1 MIPKLIQRR
10 GAQHLAEEE
19 AVQKPPPPAESPPA
33 IDPAL
38 NPPRDVLELIPASVA
53 RENNVLPLQ
62 LVGRLLFV
70 ATTDKSNI
78 LLRDKLSF
86 ILNKDIR
93 FVELPR
99 AKIQE
104 AINQHYGQIETES
117 VDSMLVEFTDTTIE
131 YTQTESSAYATRPA
145 ASPPPTKLKRARRLL
160 GGSPKAAGERVG
172 DHRYRS
178 APKDED
184 EDTEFELSVSEAPS
198 DALGPPLP
206 GEERSPNFGRNGMF
220 RYTVEEGQRVL
231 MIRKSGRMEVIVG
244 PARVWKWGK
253 RFERMRH
260 FVAHP
265 GDFLVVRFRDGRQ
278 EHIAGPTDVW
288 FDPRIHEGINRQEAL
303 QLAAKEAVVVYSRAA
318 ENQPITR
325 RLVYGP
331 TLFVP
336 APGEWLHTFSWHG
349 SEGGSQGVKK
359 VAKGLV
365 FQKLWLMPDQ
375 MYHDVT
381 DVRTADDAV
390 LTIKLMMFFELLDID
405 RMLEATHDPIGDFVN
420 AATSDVVD
428 FIGHRTF
435 EEFKKETGK
444 LNELETY
451 RQLTARATQNGYRVN
466 KVVYRGYGAPDRLQ
480 AMHDQAIEARTKLQL
495 ERATEEQSQS
505 LEDFKLNSQMN
516 RAARRRTE
524 QAIEVDTEI
533 GLARKRQEAERQQ
546 KEADRSAAREQRR
559 RDAESEQEIRRQ
571 ADERQRHH
579 LAALKEMGVDLTA
592 LLTQGRA
599 DRVIE
604 LRGGKGVS
612 PHLHLDGAEGNGE
625 G

>member
-19 AVQKPPPPAESPPA
+19 AAQPPAPQSPSV

-38 NPPRDVLELIPASVA
+38 NPPREVLELIPASVA

-62 LVGRLLFV
+62 LAGRVLFV
-70 ATTDKSNI
+70 ATADKSNI

-93 FVELPR
+93 FVEYLR
-99 AKIQE
+99 ADILR
-104 AINQHYGQIETES
+104 AVRRHYPEVETES
-117 VDSMLVEFTDTTIE
+117 VDSMLVEFTDTAIE
-131 YTQTESSAYATRPA
+131 FTQTEHEDRDEEASSKRKRSRGFLGRKLEDVGRALGQTMVEHKKGMRGIEDAATTGTP
-145 ASPPPTKLKRARRLL
+145 RRLTA
-160 GGSPKAAGERVG
+160 SSMPKFDDGTG
-172 DHRYRS
+172 LS
-178 APKDED
+178 G
-184 EDTEFELSVSEAPS
+184 EDTTPDYGTETMWF
-198 DALGPPLP
+198 
-206 GEERSPNFGRNGMF
+206 
-220 RYTVEEGQRVL
+220 YTVEEGQRAL
-231 MIRKSGRMEVIVG
+231 MIRKDGRMEVIVG
-244 PARVWKWGK
+244 PKRVWAWGK
-253 RFERMRH
+253 RFEKMRH

-265 GDFLVVRFRDGRQ
+265 GDFLVLRFRDGRQ

-375 MYHDVT
+375 MYHDVG

-428 FIGHRTF
+428 FLGHRTF

-533 GLARKRQEAERQQ
+533 DLARKRQEAERQQ

-571 ADERQRHH
+571 GDERQRHH

-604 LRGGKGVS
+604 LRGGGKGVS